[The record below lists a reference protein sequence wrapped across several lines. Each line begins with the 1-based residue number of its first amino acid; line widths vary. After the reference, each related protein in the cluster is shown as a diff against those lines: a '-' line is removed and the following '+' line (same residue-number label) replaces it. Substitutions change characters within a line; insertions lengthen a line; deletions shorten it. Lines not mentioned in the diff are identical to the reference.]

1 MDNNDCF
8 FCGKGVLLE
17 NKSRFL
23 QKNSVVLKAF
33 PFLLITITSITT
45 LKANNADESYLPR
58 VFQIGE
64 YQEEYEQL
72 IEDYELTLTDVCN
85 DDLYSAFG
93 KLSSM
98 FKEME
103 VFAENNAY
111 DLKGVR
117 MWLHLFWDK
126 SGTIQHLAF
135 HLRPNSRN
143 VDVADLEAF
152 LLSFVKYYR
161 FPLISEND
169 YSLYTST
176 AFPVYARRRKGN

>member
-1 MDNNDCF
+1 M
-8 FCGKGVLLE
+8 
-17 NKSRFL
+17 
-23 QKNSVVLKAF
+23 VLKNF
-33 PFLLITITSITT
+33 PFLLIAIVPITT
-45 LKANNADESYLPR
+45 LNASDTDRHYLPR

-72 IEDYELTLTDVCN
+72 IEDYDMTLTDVCDN
-85 DDLYSAFG
+85 DLYVAFG

-117 MWLHLFWDK
+117 LWLHLFWNK
-126 SGTIQHLAF
+126 NGTIQYLAF

-143 VDVADLEAF
+143 INIADLEAF
-152 LLSFVKYYR
+152 LLSFIQYYR